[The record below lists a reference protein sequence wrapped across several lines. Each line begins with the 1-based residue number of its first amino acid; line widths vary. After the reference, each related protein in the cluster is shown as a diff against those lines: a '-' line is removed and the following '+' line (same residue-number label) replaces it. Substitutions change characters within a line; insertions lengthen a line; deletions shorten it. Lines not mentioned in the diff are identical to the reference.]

1 MNLYE
6 ESEENGISER
16 IEKYIE
22 SDESIIENLYFCY
35 KFAENIIMKLIID
48 DDFKEKHQRSYLF
61 HLEFVYARVSCDK
74 HKTLK
79 FELFKIMQKFYMIL
93 EKNLNIINNI
103 HDYVVKIMG
112 KENKSKNVFQND
124 DASDNIISI
133 KIVKLTKK
141 IKDEKTK
148 KFIFYLMENNIWLKL
163 KIIIKF
169 I

>member
-1 MNLYE
+1 MKKVKKM
-6 ESEENGISER
+6 ISER

-79 FELFKIMQKFYMIL
+79 FELFKIMQKFYMI
-93 EKNLNIINNI
+93 
-103 HDYVVKIMG
+103 YIMG
-112 KENKSKNVFQND
+112 KENKSKNAFQND
-124 DASDNIISI
+124 EFNELDNTLNM
-133 KIVKLTKK
+133 KNVKLT
-141 IKDEKTK
+141 
-148 KFIFYLMENNIWLKL
+148 
-163 KIIIKF
+163 
-169 I
+169 